1 MEYVTVAQEGF
12 YGLYHVPVK
21 DHDPKK
27 VVIVVG
33 GSEGNENIPMNVGA
47 MFARCGIAA
56 LGICYWNVDGLPKEL
71 VRVPVD
77 PFEKAILWLKNK
89 GYEKIIMYGISKGAE
104 LVLLCASL
112 MPDIC
117 GVVALSPIHCIWGGM
132 YGNKSMASKT
142 FSSAS
147 EFTYRG
153 KDFPCMTAHLKYG
166 PAIRN
171 LILHQQFELSYIYEE
186 PLKHFDED
194 TAIHVENIQGNILF
208 IYAKEDLMWPSKE
221 AVAYMVNRL
230 EKHRKYQGGHHGNEA
245 DADKMKS
252 PAADRHHLL
261 VGGKYPQHRHRNR
274 LKTQCSHRHQRH
286 AEQDGADQGHL
297 TAADASGG
305 IIEADDGHDAGLHGA
320 ERDEEEGLPFVIQ
333 AQGRHSLIGKAGEDQ
348 IEAENIKCICGL
360 HENIGNPQP
369 KNLRDS
375 AGINLL
381 GGRLPIPLFHHHQ
394 RCRHLA
400 HNSRNGGSR
409 NAQFRQS
416 EPSKNQQRI
425 QHNVGDRSQNLGCHG
440 RFHIS
445 LRLKDL
451 GPDALKKQPE
461 TEHTYDAA
469 VCHRFCNHL
478 GRRRGQPCIGRHQQP
493 GNGGKKGP

>member
-89 GYEKIIMYGISKGAE
+89 GHEKIIMYGISKGAE
-104 LVLLCASL
+104 LALLCASL

-117 GVVALSPIHCIWGGM
+117 GVVALSPMHCIWGGM

-208 IYAKEDLMWPSKE
+208 MAMSQQTVEDVYKRQVYECGFTWE
-221 AVAYMVNRL
+221 DHVRL
-230 EKHRKYQGGHHGNEA
+230 QSALA
-245 DADKMKS
+245 DAKGKW
-252 PAADRHHLL
+252 L
-261 VGGKYPQHRHRNR
+261 VSYNDCPQIRDLYRGSEFFDFKRIHSMVQKYEAGKEFPE
-274 LKTQCSHRHQRH
+274 L
-286 AEQDGADQGHL
+286 
-297 TAADASGG
+297 
-305 IIEADDGHDAGLHGA
+305 
-320 ERDEEEGLPFVIQ
+320 
-333 AQGRHSLIGKAGEDQ
+333 LIGNYDLYERERRKPHQMTLFSDPSFDYEKTLK
-348 IEAENIKCICGL
+348 ECI
-360 HENIGNPQP
+360 
-369 KNLRDS
+369 
-375 AGINLL
+375 
-381 GGRLPIPLFHHHQ
+381 
-394 RCRHLA
+394 
-400 HNSRNGGSR
+400 
-409 NAQFRQS
+409 
-416 EPSKNQQRI
+416 
-425 QHNVGDRSQNLGCHG
+425 
-440 RFHIS
+440 IS
-445 LRLKDL
+445 C
-451 GPDALKKQPE
+451 KK
-461 TEHTYDAA
+461 
-469 VCHRFCNHL
+469 
-478 GRRRGQPCIGRHQQP
+478 
-493 GNGGKKGP
+493 KS

>member
-77 PFEKAILWLKNK
+77 PFEKAILWLKKK

-104 LVLLCASL
+104 LALLCASL

-117 GVVALSPIHCIWGGM
+117 GVVALSPMHCIWGGM

-230 EKHRKYQGGHHGNEA
+230 EKHRFAFRVDVLEYEKASHI
-245 DADKMKS
+245 
-252 PAADRHHLL
+252 L
-261 VGGKYPQHRHRNR
+261 V
-274 LKTQCSHRHQRH
+274 
-286 AEQDGADQGHL
+286 
-297 TAADASGG
+297 
-305 IIEADDGHDAGLHGA
+305 
-320 ERDEEEGLPFVIQ
+320 
-333 AQGRHSLIGKAGEDQ
+333 
-348 IEAENIKCICGL
+348 
-360 HENIGNPQP
+360 
-369 KNLRDS
+369 
-375 AGINLL
+375 
-381 GGRLPIPLFHHHQ
+381 PL
-394 RCRHLA
+394 
-400 HNSRNGGSR
+400 N
-409 NAQFRQS
+409 
-416 EPSKNQQRI
+416 PSKLKMFKIERQYPEDCR
-425 QHNVGDRSQNLGCHG
+425 RS
-440 RFHIS
+440 REDAFHKTIKWIS
-445 LRLKDL
+445 EVK
-451 GPDALKKQPE
+451 
-461 TEHTYDAA
+461 
-469 VCHRFCNHL
+469 
-478 GRRRGQPCIGRHQQP
+478 
-493 GNGGKKGP
+493 

>member
-230 EKHRKYQGGHHGNEA
+230 EKTPVCFPGGC
-245 DADKMKS
+245 
-252 PAADRHHLL
+252 L
-261 VGGKYPQHRHRNR
+261 
-274 LKTQCSHRHQRH
+274 
-286 AEQDGADQGHL
+286 
-297 TAADASGG
+297 G
-305 IIEADDGHDAGLHGA
+305 I
-320 ERDEEEGLPFVIQ
+320 
-333 AQGRHSLIGKAGEDQ
+333 
-348 IEAENIKCICGL
+348 
-360 HENIGNPQP
+360 
-369 KNLRDS
+369 
-375 AGINLL
+375 
-381 GGRLPIPLFHHHQ
+381 
-394 RCRHLA
+394 
-400 HNSRNGGSR
+400 
-409 NAQFRQS
+409 
-416 EPSKNQQRI
+416 
-425 QHNVGDRSQNLGCHG
+425 
-440 RFHIS
+440 
-445 LRLKDL
+445 
-451 GPDALKKQPE
+451 
-461 TEHTYDAA
+461 
-469 VCHRFCNHL
+469 
-478 GRRRGQPCIGRHQQP
+478 
-493 GNGGKKGP
+493 